1 MSLSRWQSLQ
11 QSADRARKEIDHEGA
26 IELYTQALAQPDVP
40 WKAHV
45 DMTMAYAYSHRMLG
59 EFSEA
64 DACLTGLAE
73 KAAQRDDDA
82 VMVSAYAELLFILRK
97 SGDFMRGVQLGQT
110 ALNAAES
117 TGQAGLKA
125 EALLSLGLIQT
136 ELGEYQ
142 AAQACL
148 TEAMP
153 LIQPED
159 KQSILKAFFLKCIL
173 LDSTGQYHDLVPT
186 IEQALEFARSI
197 GDRDWEGI
205 ALNGLAS
212 SQTDMTIKRSFF
224 EQALE
229 AFEAAGDR
237 PYQAVVISNSS
248 DIWAEVGLYK
258 HAFELAQRALD
269 MSREMAQDSL
279 FVYCFANLGGA
290 AEGMGDLQAAI
301 HYFKEGII
309 IAHKIGLIQ
318 MEHILY
324 TFLGNSHMLLG
335 QMEQGKE
342 ALKLADLLH
351 YQQNPALITN
361 LLAIQ
366 AGVQTLSGDYPIA
379 RKNARQALRILDE
392 IVDTGTQDISV
403 PYICW
408 WCYRA
413 FLSTGKIGN
422 SGRTLSQQAWHA
434 LELGLKGLLIPIE
447 NLSDAGL
454 RRGYLHRNIYRRL
467 LILEWLKQAPAN
479 GVSAEK
485 MATFATQVQKPG
497 RLDEVFH
504 RLLNVGV
511 RLNAQRDPTRLPD
524 EIVQVI
530 EELSGAERIALVLLD
545 EQGKRRLVRTLLP
558 RTPYPVMSG
567 KVETPPD
574 SEVFLAEIEPW
585 LEEAITNRQGFIR
598 QLNSEAGLTEQ
609 RSVLAA
615 PLISQGR
622 LVGVIYCDL
631 TGCFGRIDPE
641 DLNLLGVLAN
651 QSAVA
656 VENADWSATLEQ
668 RVTDRTN
675 ELEQSNDQLQQR
687 NAELAIINS
696 VQAALA
702 AELNIQGIYDA
713 VGDKI
718 REIFHHDNLSIRIY
732 DPKTNL
738 IHYPYTYEDGKRIKL
753 ESELFTNKW
762 FAGYVMRTRETL
774 VINENM
780 DQAIEKYGS
789 VVLAGTKTDKSAVYV
804 PLVVGDE
811 ARGLVN
817 LSDYEREHAFS
828 DSDVRL
834 LQTLVNSMSIALEN
848 ARLFDETQ
856 RLFIAE
862 QERVSELEIINS
874 IQQGLAAELDFQAI
888 IDLVGEKLREVFKTP
903 DLYIGWYDE
912 KVELMHYMYTYE
924 HGKRLIIPP
933 IKPSPAFIRMIQT
946 HHEVVWNTGEEMDR
960 FTGGVLPGTDRSMSG
975 VMIPIISSDRVLGL
989 LQLDN
994 YEREH
999 AYGEAEL
1006 RLLTT
1011 IAASLGSALENA
1023 RLFDETQRLFRAEQE
1038 RVTELQI
1045 INSIQQGLAAEL
1057 DFQAIVDLVGEKLRE
1072 VFQTPDLG
1080 IKWYEEKTNL
1090 FHYLYTFEHGKRLTI
1105 PPMSP
1110 AHGGPFM
1117 VLSQLH
1123 QPVVWN
1129 TMEEGHAISPVIPG
1143 TDASMSGV
1151 KIPIISSDRF
1161 LGVVSI
1167 ENFERE
1173 GAFGE
1178 SELRLLTTVA
1188 ASLGTALENAHLFDE
1203 TQRLLKETEQRN
1215 AELAIIN
1222 SVQAALAAELNIQG
1236 IYDVVG
1242 DKIREI
1248 FHNDSISIRIYDP
1261 KATLLHYPYLYEDG
1275 KRIMLES
1282 HSINELGFSAH
1293 VLRTRET
1300 LVINENMAQAIE
1312 KYRSAVYPGTKND
1325 KSSVYVPLIA
1335 GDLARG
1341 LVSMSNFERENAF
1354 SDADVRLLQTLVNSM
1369 SVALENA
1376 RLFDET
1382 QRLLK
1387 ETEQRNRE
1395 LAIISRIGQALAGQL
1410 DPKGIFELVGE
1421 ELRQV
1426 FDAQVVAILTYDRQE
1441 NLVHWRYSIEKG
1453 ERQSVAPHSPGG
1465 FSGHILHTREPL
1477 LITHDVA
1484 QRAIE
1489 YGSTV
1494 LAGELPKSYL
1504 GVPLIAGGEVTGV
1517 ITLQNID
1524 REEAFNENDLC
1535 LLSTLALSMGVSLEN
1550 ARLYETAQESQRRMA
1565 DIINFLPDATFVVD
1579 REGKVIA
1586 WNQAIEE
1593 MTGVK
1598 AIEIL
1603 GKGDYEYSLPFYG
1616 ERRPILIDM
1625 VLITDMEIETGYTYI
1640 QRNEN
1645 ILVGEATSTLKG
1657 KTAYLNATASALRNS
1672 NGEAVGAIESIRDI
1686 TDQKRAEQE
1695 LQQAKAE
1702 AEAANQAKSAF
1713 LAMMSHEI
1721 RTPMNA
1727 IIGMSGL
1734 LMDTNLN
1741 PDQREFAETIRS
1753 SGDSLLTIINDILDF
1768 SKIEAGKMILEEQPF
1783 DLRECIEA
1791 SLDLMKVSASEKN
1804 LELAYQM
1811 DPEVP
1816 PALLGDVT
1824 RLRQVLINL
1833 LGNSVKFTEQGEIV
1847 LTVNKG
1853 EKEGSFHFSV
1863 RDTGIGISPD
1873 RASQLFRSFT
1883 QADTST
1889 SRRYGGTGLG
1899 LALSRRLVELMGG
1912 RMWVESEGVPGKGST
1927 FHFAILA
1934 EPALDWKGRPQIQA
1948 EQPMLRGRRV
1958 LVVDDNATNR
1968 RILELQIQTWGM
1980 LPHGCPTAGEALE
1993 ILRQGIHFDLAIL
2006 DMHMPEMG
2014 GVELSSEIH
2023 KLEAEHPGAARL
2035 PLVLST
2041 SLGGREEAREATE
2054 FAAILLKPIRQ
2065 SALFDVLMS
2074 VFSAQ
2079 SVPTPQLAIEGVT
2092 LDPGMAARHPLRILL
2107 AEDNVVNQKLALRLL
2122 SQMGYRADVAANG
2135 LEVLQA
2141 VKRQPYDVI
2150 LMDVQMP
2157 EMDGLEATR
2166 RLCAGIATPE
2176 RPHIIAMT
2184 ANAMQGDREICL
2196 EAGMDDYL
2204 SKPIRVEE
2212 LVHALNQA
2220 QSLPSA

>member
-1 MSLSRWQSLQ
+1 MTLSSWQSLQ
-11 QSADRARKEIDHEGA
+11 QSADRARKAADHEKA
-26 IELYTQALAQPDVP
+26 IELYSQALAQPDLP
-40 WKAHV
+40 WEAAV
-45 DMTMAYAYSHRMLG
+45 AITMARATSYRMLG
-59 EFSEA
+59 QLTNA
-64 DACLTGLAE
+64 DACLTSLAE
-73 KAAQRDDDA
+73 EALQRGDDA
-82 VMVSAYAELLFILRK
+82 TMVNAYSALLFILRM
-97 SGDFMRGVQLGQT
+97 SGDFKRALQLGKD
-110 ALNAAES
+110 ALNTAER
-117 TGQAGLKA
+117 TGQPGLKA
-125 EALLSLGLIQT
+125 EALLSMGVIH
-136 ELGEYQ
+136 GDMGDFQ
-142 AAQACL
+142 AAQVCL
-148 TEAMP
+148 TEAQT
-153 LIQPED
+153 LIAPEEKI
-159 KQSILKAFFLKCIL
+159 KQVRALFVKSFLLGRTGKYLDAEPSLK
-173 LDSTGQYHDLVPT
+173 Q
-186 IEQALEFARSI
+186 ELELARSI
-197 GDRDWEGI
+197 DDRDWEGI
-205 ALNGLAS
+205 ALNQWAIFTPDLS
-212 SQTDMTIKRSFF
+212 RRRVLY
-224 EQALE
+224 EQALN

-237 PYQAVVISNSS
+237 PYQVRVINNSCNDWIS
-248 DIWAEVGLYK
+248 VGLYQR
-258 HAFELAQRALD
+258 AIEIAQRAFDLSLAMGQEIECMYALTAMFFAKVGIND
-269 MSREMAQDSL
+269 LPAASIYLKDALILAQKT
-279 FVYCFANLGGA
+279 GA
-290 AEGMGDLQAAI
+290 IKAEFYRQIYRGWYYILLQQPD
-301 HYFKEGII
+301 K
-309 IAHKIGLIQ
+309 
-318 MEHILY
+318 
-324 TFLGNSHMLLG
+324 
-335 QMEQGKE
+335 
-342 ALKLADLLH
+342 ALK
-351 YQQNPALITN
+351 
-361 LLAIQ
+361 AIQ
-366 AGVQTLSGDYPIA
+366 AAENIPIQQNQEDRASLLADRAIINFLTGNRPTA
-379 RKNARQALRILDE
+379 RKEAGKALVILNELDDRNKYLAE
-392 IVDTGTQDISV
+392 EVYWS
-403 PYICW
+403 
-408 WCYRA
+408 CYRA
-413 FLSTGKIGN
+413 LLPSQATTLKGKTI
-422 SGRTLSQQAWHA
+422 SSKAWQA
-434 LELGLKGLLIPIE
+434 LELGLRGFLIPIE

-454 RRGYLHRNIYRRL
+454 KRGYLHRNSFRRL
-467 LILEWLKQAPAN
+467 LILEWLEHAPAQ
-479 GVSAEK
+479 GLEAEA
-485 MATFATQVQKPG
+485 MAAFTSQVQKPG

-504 RLLNVGV
+504 RLLKVGV
-511 RLNAQRDPTRLPD
+511 RLNAERDPSHLPEEILEEVD
-524 EIVQVI
+524 E
-530 EELSGAERIALVLLD
+530 LTGAERIALVLLD
-545 EQGKRRLVRTLLP
+545 EQGNRRLVKTLLP

-574 SEVFLAEIEPW
+574 PNAFLAEIEPW
-585 LEEAITNRQGFIR
+585 LEEAIANRQGFIR

-631 TGCFGRIDPE
+631 TGCFGRFDPE

-656 VENADWSATLEQ
+656 VENADWSATLEEK
-668 RVTDRTN
+668 VNDRTE
-675 ELEQSNDQLQQR
+675 ELKQSNDQLEQR

-718 REIFHHDNLSIRIY
+718 REIFHRDNLSIRIY

-738 IHYPYTYEDGKRIKL
+738 IHYPYTYEDGKRIML
-753 ESELFTNKW
+753 ESEPFTNKW
-762 FAGYVMRTRETL
+762 FAGYVMSTRETL

-780 DQAIEKYGS
+780 DKAIERYGS
-789 VVLAGTKTDKSAVYV
+789 VVLAGTKSDKSAVYV
-804 PLVVGDE
+804 PLLVGDE

-828 DSDVRL
+828 ESDVRL
-834 LQTLVNSMSIALEN
+834 LETLVNSMSVALEN

-856 RLFIAE
+856 RLLKETEQRNAE
-862 QERVSELEIINS
+862 LAIINS

-888 IDLVGEKLREVFKTP
+888 IDLVGEKLRE
-903 DLYIGWYDE
+903 LLHIGNLGIRWYDE
-912 KVELMHYMYTYE
+912 KANLLHYLYTYE
-924 HGKRLIIPP
+924 HGKRLSIEPMTPTPGGIFEQVFTSRLPL
-933 IKPSPAFIRMIQT
+933 IGSTAADMDEYS
-946 HHEVVWNTGEEMDR
+946 EVI
-960 FTGGVLPGTDRSMSG
+960 PGTDPCKSNIT
-975 VMIPIISSDRVLGL
+975 VPVISSDKVLGIITCE
-989 LQLDN
+989 N
-994 YEREH
+994 YEREYS
-999 AYGEAEL
+999 YGEAEQ
-1006 RLLTT
+1006 RLLNT
-1011 IAASLGSALENA
+1011 IAASLGTALENA
-1023 RLFDETQRLFRAEQE
+1023 QLFDETQRLFKAEQE
-1038 RVTELQI
+1038 RVAELQI

-1057 DFQAIVDLVGEKLRE
+1057 DFQAIVDLVGDKLRK

-1080 IKWYEEKTNL
+1080 IKWYDEQTNL
-1090 FHYLYTFEHGKRLTI
+1090 FLYLYTFEHGKRLTI
-1105 PPMSP
+1105 PPMPP
-1110 AHGGPFM
+1110 APGGPFM
-1117 VLSQLH
+1117 ILSQLH

-1222 SVQAALAAELNIQG
+1222 SVQAAMAAELNIQG

-1261 KATLLHYPYLYEDG
+1261 KTTLLHYPYLYEDG
-1275 KRIMLES
+1275 KRITLES
-1282 HSINELGFSAH
+1282 QPFTLIGFTGH

-1300 LVINENMAQAIE
+1300 LVINENMAQANE
-1312 KYRSAVYPGTKND
+1312 KYGSFVYPGTQYD
-1325 KSSVYVPLIA
+1325 KSAVYVPLIA
-1335 GDLARG
+1335 GDQSHG

-1354 SDADVRLLQTLVNSM
+1354 SDSDVRLLQTLVNSM
-1369 SVALENA
+1369 SMALENA

-1382 QRLLK
+1382 QRLLN

-1494 LAGELPKSYL
+1494 LAGESPKSYL

-1524 REEAFNENDLC
+1524 REEAFNENDLR
-1535 LLSTLALSMGVSLEN
+1535 LLSTLALSMGVALEN
-1550 ARLYETAQESQRRMA
+1550 ARLFETAQESQRRMA

-1625 VLITDMEIETGYTYI
+1625 VLIPDKEIETGYTYI

-1645 ILVGEATSTLKG
+1645 ILLGEATSTLKG

-1847 LTVNKG
+1847 LMVNKG
-1853 EKEGSFHFSV
+1853 EEEGSFHFSV

-1883 QADTST
+1883 QADAST

-1899 LALSRRLVELMGG
+1899 LVLSRRLVELMGG

-1927 FHFAILA
+1927 FHFAIFA
-1934 EPALDWKGRPQIQA
+1934 EPALDWKGPPQIQA

-2023 KLEAEHPGAARL
+2023 KLEAAHPGAARL

-2074 VFSAQ
+2074 VFSDQ
-2079 SVPTPQLAIEGVT
+2079 SVSTPQIATEGVT
-2092 LDPGMAARHPLRILL
+2092 LDPGMAAHHPLRILL

-2220 QSLPSA
+2220 QSLSSA